1 MSLLQNSNAISSGGY
16 DLTNSLRFRASASA
30 YLNRTFGTPTNN
42 KIFTWS
48 AWIKLGTIPSSRE
61 GFLVGSNGIGSYFAL
76 EFNASAGLS
85 LWDSNTSTAAAIL
98 VTTQVFRDP
107 SAWYHIVLAVDT
119 TQATAANRI
128 KLYVNGSQV
137 TALSTATYP
146 AQNSNPYMNSSSSIH
161 NICNWTGTSLY
172 LDGYLA
178 EINFVDGQALTP
190 SSFGE
195 TDPVT
200 GSWVAKKYTGTYGIN
215 GFYLP
220 FSDTDSNE
228 NLSLG
233 SQTIGGSYWSN
244 VNVTATV
251 NNTAAPDGT
260 TTASRLQATV
270 ADSLS
275 LQGLTNF
282 FVGQTYTWS
291 VYLRADSTTSIS
303 LLVDKNG
310 AGGAGYETLP
320 ITVTT
325 SWQRFSL
332 TFIPASTTPALL
344 LGGGGTF
351 SSPEV
356 VYAWG
361 SQVNTGSIAKKY
373 IVTTASQVTNQGT
386 IENLL
391 TYSEDLTNAAWDKTG
406 NVTVTGNTLV
416 APNGSTT
423 ADTLFETAVNNEHYL
438 QRTLTPATNTQ
449 YVFSTYV
456 KYLNRKYIGLRIV
469 YGNGAQDTLAIF
481 DIQNGTYYGYDGS
494 APTATS
500 ITSVGNGWYRI
511 SATFTTPATNP
522 FGSLLF
528 RHQFRDN
535 SLMGNYAGNASVG
548 MYLWGAQI
556 ETQGT
561 LGPYLPT
568 VASAQSLV
576 NRIGTDRSLGST
588 GFGYNTW
595 IPNNISLT
603 LGTTYDAMIDVP
615 TNTSA
620 TVANYAVLNPVY
632 KSAIQ
637 PTISNGNLTVAPNTA
652 NYQNAFSS
660 IGVTSG
666 KWYCEVVVTGT
677 PNSANMIGVANAT
690 QLNYLTGTAS
700 YIGIN
705 VGVGYGYFIFNGQKY
720 TNNAGT
726 SYGNTIASGDIVG
739 IALDLDNG
747 KIWFSKNGTWQA
759 SGDPA
764 AGTNAAFTGIASD
777 TWSIGSTS
785 YSGGVTSFNH
795 NFGQRPFSYTP
806 PTGFKSLNTFNLPN
820 STILKGSRFMEA
832 TTYTGNG
839 ATQSITNATSFK
851 PDFVWGKRRDAAG
864 NHNLYDSIRGVTNF
878 LTSNA
883 TSAEIPG
890 VSGVTSF
897 NSNGFSV
904 GSHPDMNTNA
914 GTFVG
919 WQWQAGQGTT
929 STITDGTISSTVSVN
944 ATAGFSIATYT
955 GVNNNAGA
963 TVGHGLG
970 VAPDFVIIKRRDSTG
985 NWIAALNTNGGGIA
999 NYRLNTTD
1007 AAFNTFVPIDN
1018 NSGMTPANVLV
1029 LSYTG
1034 GGNAADMLNNVGATY
1049 VMYSWAEIPGYSKFG
1064 RYTGNGSTD
1073 GPFVYLGF
1081 RPKFILLKNSSAANN
1096 WVMYDTSRNTFNVMP
1111 NILYANLTNA
1121 EAGGN
1126 AIVDALSNGFKLRN
1140 TFADHNG
1147 NGNTIA
1153 YAAFA
1158 ENPFKNSNAR

>member
-16 DLTNSLRFRASASA
+16 DLTNSLRFRSSATA
-30 YLNRTFGTPTNN
+30 YLSRTPVTASNRKTW
-42 KIFTWS
+42 TWS
-48 AWIKLGTIPSSRE
+48 AWIKRGTLGVAQVLFEAATGSANTTIFYID
-61 GFLVGSNGIGSYFAL
+61 GNNNIAL
-76 EFNASAGLS
+76 QGGGWNLAP
-85 LWDSNTSTAAAIL
+85 
-98 VTTQVFRDP
+98 TQVLRDP
-107 SAWYHIVLAVDT
+107 SAWYHIILAIDT
-119 TQATAANRI
+119 TQATASNRAKI
-128 KLYVNGSQV
+128 YINGSQA
-137 TALSTATYP
+137 TAFISSTYET
-146 AQNSNPYMNSSSSIH
+146 QNTDTLFNSVITH
-161 NICNWTGTSLY
+161 TMGRRAYDTTLPF
-172 LDGYLA
+172 DGYME
-178 EINFVDGQALTP
+178 EINFIDGQALTP

-576 NRIGTDRSLGST
+576 NRIGTDRSLGLQDLDIT
-588 GFGYNTW
+588 HGY
-595 IPNNISLT
+595 L
-603 LGTTYDAMIDVP
+603 TTY
-615 TNTSA
+615 
-620 TVANYAVLNPVY
+620 
-632 KSAIQ
+632 
-637 PTISNGNLTVAPNTA
+637 
-652 NYQNAFSS
+652 
-660 IGVTSG
+660 
-666 KWYCEVVVTGT
+666 
-677 PNSANMIGVANAT
+677 
-690 QLNYLTGTAS
+690 
-700 YIGIN
+700 
-705 VGVGYGYFIFNGQKY
+705 
-720 TNNAGT
+720 
-726 SYGNTIASGDIVG
+726 
-739 IALDLDNG
+739 
-747 KIWFSKNGTWQA
+747 
-759 SGDPA
+759 
-764 AGTNAAFTGIASD
+764 
-777 TWSIGSTS
+777 
-785 YSGGVTSFNH
+785 H
-795 NFGQRPFSYTP
+795 
-806 PTGFKSLNTFNLPN
+806 
-820 STILKGSRFMEA
+820 
-832 TTYTGNG
+832 
-839 ATQSITNATSFK
+839 
-851 PDFVWGKRRDAAG
+851 
-864 NHNLYDSIRGVTNF
+864 
-878 LTSNA
+878 
-883 TSAEIPG
+883 
-890 VSGVTSF
+890 
-897 NSNGFSV
+897 
-904 GSHPDMNTNA
+904 
-914 GTFVG
+914 
-919 WQWQAGQGTT
+919 
-929 STITDGTISSTVSVN
+929 
-944 ATAGFSIATYT
+944 
-955 GVNNNAGA
+955 
-963 TVGHGLG
+963 
-970 VAPDFVIIKRRDSTG
+970 
-985 NWIAALNTNGGGIA
+985 
-999 NYRLNTTD
+999 
-1007 AAFNTFVPIDN
+1007 
-1018 NSGMTPANVLV
+1018 
-1029 LSYTG
+1029 
-1034 GGNAADMLNNVGATY
+1034 
-1049 VMYSWAEIPGYSKFG
+1049 
-1064 RYTGNGSTD
+1064 
-1073 GPFVYLGF
+1073 
-1081 RPKFILLKNSSAANN
+1081 
-1096 WVMYDTSRNTFNVMP
+1096 
-1111 NILYANLTNA
+1111 
-1121 EAGGN
+1121 
-1126 AIVDALSNGFKLRN
+1126 
-1140 TFADHNG
+1140 
-1147 NGNTIA
+1147 
-1153 YAAFA
+1153 
-1158 ENPFKNSNAR
+1158 